1 MFLDVE
7 QKGLKILELGSLAL
21 HLQANAGTFLY
32 KIHSSLE
39 VILTEM
45 SRGRRGAPGVTALGS
60 GCGGDELQLLSGCR
74 CTSTG
79 WL

>member
-45 SRGRRGAPGVTALGS
+45 SRG
-60 GCGGDELQLLSGCR
+60 
-74 CTSTG
+74 
-79 WL
+79 